1 MSFRANLSLLTVITS
16 IKVRYRLGRRRGIWW
31 QRAVAKV
38 SRFVVWRCPHHGRA
52 ALAGCSRPRCRVTI
66 SLGPKAGGGPRRREQ
81 EEAVLVCGG
90 PAAERHSGNGRW
102 LRATR
107 TTTTRLVQ
115 LAEHA
120 GRQASNLRARWAA
133 AAVMV
138 AAQRPEAGFACN
150 SESVSTHR
158 DKHRRGC
165 SCNSRCGQDSRLQQ
179 VSRRHAWASPACI
192 ARVSW
197 AGVNNQRQRW
207 LLLAT
212 REEGHPDC
220 CCNRS
225 AVPSESW
232 CGGQIIADG

>member
-1 MSFRANLSLLTVITS
+1 MPFQTALQRLVLIDGSCVDGSEIQGCVLGGFAGGLAICTRYPWSCWMSFRANLSLLTVITS

-38 SRFVVWRCPHHGRA
+38 SRFVVWRCPHHGRP

-115 LAEHA
+115 
-120 GRQASNLRARWAA
+120 
-133 AAVMV
+133 
-138 AAQRPEAGFACN
+138 AC
-150 SESVSTHR
+150 
-158 DKHRRGC
+158 
-165 SCNSRCGQDSRLQQ
+165 
-179 VSRRHAWASPACI
+179 
-192 ARVSW
+192 
-197 AGVNNQRQRW
+197 
-207 LLLAT
+207 
-212 REEGHPDC
+212 
-220 CCNRS
+220 
-225 AVPSESW
+225 
-232 CGGQIIADG
+232 